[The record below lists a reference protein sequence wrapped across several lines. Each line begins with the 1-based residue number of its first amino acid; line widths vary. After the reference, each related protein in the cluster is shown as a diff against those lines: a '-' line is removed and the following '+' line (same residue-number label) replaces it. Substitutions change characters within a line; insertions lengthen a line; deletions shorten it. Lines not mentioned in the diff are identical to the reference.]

1 MEIEQKIHTLA
12 LQATWK
18 RNSVAQMLNSNEGDA
33 IETLENVD
41 DLEKSEAKIKELR
54 ARLDMQKQ
62 FLSNLVS

>member
-1 MEIEQKIHTLA
+1 
-12 LQATWK
+12 
-18 RNSVAQMLNSNEGDA
+18 MLNSNEGDA